1 MINQFMI
8 EYFEESMTDKS
19 YINAINN
26 IQAALLLSIMTESS
40 NNYYIEASQNLK
52 EASQNLKEAIKEF
65 FAKLIQ
71 AIKDLVR
78 KIKDY
83 IHEKIQNIQ
92 MNKKLNELKK
102 AMSENRSKLN
112 GAKVKIFDTTKY
124 MIAYRK
130 YIDLVN
136 VEFKKLTSK
145 KYENSDAF
153 QKEAQRV
160 NELIDSAAERLG
172 LTSDEKYAIETDVF
186 NALSITEKSIKL
198 YDNEFNLSAKEWEES
213 IRTNGKT
220 AEMEENPTIADRIKV
235 LSHKFSNVCSKCFQ
249 FMSKHPIASVVMLSS
264 AVYLIIRASKTAG
277 ISHGNT
283 KYFYSNDRKELEKNL
298 EKAANREN
306 NATEILN
313 EIQSSKK
320 RLTNAWA
327 RNNHEIG
334 SDLFRRNNIREKQ
347 LKSNIFDAD
356 IGGIDPNIDTK
367 IQKMYDQITKNMKWD
382 APLPEDGYDYVNR
395 YSSDYA
401 MRYQ

>member
-26 IQAALLLSIMTESS
+26 IQASLLLSIMTESS
-40 NNYYIEASQNLK
+40 NNYYIEASSNF
-52 EASQNLKEAIKEF
+52 KEAIKDF

-71 AIKDLVR
+71 AIKDLVK

-235 LSHKFSNVCSKCFQ
+235 LSHKFSNACSKCFQ

-320 RLTNAWA
+320 RLTNAWT